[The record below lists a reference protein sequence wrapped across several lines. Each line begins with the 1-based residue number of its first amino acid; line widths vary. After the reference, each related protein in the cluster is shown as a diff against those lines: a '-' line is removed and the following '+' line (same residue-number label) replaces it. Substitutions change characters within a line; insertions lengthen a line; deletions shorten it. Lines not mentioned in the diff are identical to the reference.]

1 MEQIKTL
8 ARVPVTEF
16 FREFQK
22 VCPRFTVW
30 IRVKRLLMRLV
41 PKKTL
46 PLMMSILLLVAA
58 EIIQKKGNE
67 EKKHIIPRNE
77 YIRIPEKSLP
87 FLMIP
92 CPPL

>member
-8 ARVPVTEF
+8 ARVPMTEF

-30 IRVKRLLMRLV
+30 VRVKRFRIRLV

-58 EIIQKKGNE
+58 EIIQKKGKE
-67 EKKHIIPRNE
+67 EKKHMIPRNE
-77 YIRIPEKSLP
+77 YIRILEKRLP

-92 CPPL
+92 CPPV

>member
-8 ARVPVTEF
+8 ARVPRIEV

-30 IRVKRLLMRLV
+30 VRVKRFLIRLV

-46 PLMMSILLLVAA
+46 PLIMSMLLLVAA
-58 EIIQKKGNE
+58 EIIQKKGKE

-77 YIRIPEKSLP
+77 YIKMLEKSLR
-87 FLMIP
+87 FLMTP
-92 CPPL
+92 CPPV